1 MEGEAQ
7 YTKGSGFKLS
17 EFDKGYMKAMHE
29 LGKGALEIS
38 AHMNVARSTVYRL
51 ISLGFQYAEKE

>member
-17 EFDKGYMKAMHE
+17 EFDRGYMKAMHE
-29 LGKGALEIS
+29 LGKDALEIS

-51 ISLGFQYAEKE
+51 ISLGFQYA